1 VEALVAKAR
10 KSQIVENW
18 IGLVRTRLAAHRGE
32 KPTTK
37 AAQIRALWPEV
48 EAALHGGH
56 STKKICAWLE
66 EEAGITVGVTSL
78 TSYLSRL
85 RRQENAGRRVE
96 VPPLDF
102 ARAETRREPVLALKP
117 TRPLVASSPHTNR
130 SPLPPEDPL
139 AQAMRA
145 VSTPALD
152 IRRIHNDGDPS
163 GRKLV

>member
-1 VEALVAKAR
+1 
-10 KSQIVENW
+10 
-18 IGLVRTRLAAHRGE
+18 
-32 KPTTK
+32 
-37 AAQIRALWPEV
+37 
-48 EAALHGGH
+48 
-56 STKKICAWLE
+56 
-66 EEAGITVGVTSL
+66 VTSL

-85 RRQENAGRRVE
+85 RRQEHAGRRVE
-96 VPPLDF
+96 APPLDF
-102 ARAETRREPVLALKP
+102 VRAETRREPVLALKQ

-130 SPLPPEDPL
+130 SPLQPEDPL